1 MSQSGGTALKLV
13 AKTFYGLE
21 TVLAKELAALGAQE
35 ITTLKR
41 AVSFEADMALLY
53 KSNLHLRTAIRILMP
68 IATFNATSDIELYKK
83 IKEMDWSK
91 YLRADQTMAVDAI
104 TYSKIFTHSKYV
116 SLKTKDAICDRFRD
130 ETGQRPSVD
139 IESPT
144 VLINIHIAEDQ
155 VTVSLDSSAEP
166 LNRRGYRTNEHEAP
180 INEVLAAGMVLLSEW
195 DTKSTFIDPMC
206 GSGTIVM
213 EAAMIAANIAP
224 NIKRKDFGFTRWN
237 NFDAPLWEKI
247 RHEAIEAQTTPTA
260 RICGSDISLRAIDTA
275 RQSALDFGLK
285 QFIDFSCAPLEEVNP
300 TSKKG
305 VVIMNP
311 PYGER
316 LKTRDIVQMYIGI
329 GNHLKRNFQGFD
341 AWVISS
347 NLEAM
352 KLIGLKPSAKITLY
366 NGALECRFEKFSL
379 YEGSHADMVRKRRI
393 IPRDDSAPRQ
403 KI

>member
-1 MSQSGGTALKLV
+1 MKLV

-21 TVLAKELAALGAQE
+21 SVLAKELEALGAQNIE
-35 ITTLKR
+35 ILKR
-41 AVSFEADMALLY
+41 AVSFDADKAMLY

-68 IATFNATSDIELYKK
+68 IATFKAGSDVELYNKVRE
-83 IKEMDWSK
+83 IDWST
-91 YLRADQTMAVDAI
+91 YLNADQTLAVDSI
-104 TYSKIFTHSKYV
+104 TYSNIFTHSRYV
-116 SLKTKDAICDRFRD
+116 SLKTKDAVCDQFRD
-130 ETGQRPSVD
+130 KSGTRPSVN
-139 IESPT
+139 IEEPT
-144 VLINIHIAEDQ
+144 VLINVHIAEDI
-155 VTVSLDSSAEP
+155 VTLSLDSSGEP

-180 INEVLAAGMVLLSEW
+180 INEVLAAGLVLLSEW
-195 DTKSTFIDPMC
+195 DCQSPFMDPMC

-224 NIKRKDFGFTRWN
+224 NIKRAAFGFTRWN
-237 NFDAPLWEKI
+237 DFDTKLWETIINQAK
-247 RHEAIEAQTTPTA
+247 ENEKTPTA
-260 RICGSDISLRAIDTA
+260 RITGSDIELRSIDIA

-285 QFIDFSCAPLEEVNP
+285 QYIDFSCAPFDEVTP
-300 TSKKG
+300 TTKKG
-305 VVIMNP
+305 VMIMNP

-316 LKTRDIVQMYIGI
+316 LKTRDIVQLYIGI

-347 NLEAM
+347 NIEAM

-379 YEGSHADMVRKRRI
+379 YEGTHADMVRKRRV
-393 IPRDDSAPRQ
+393 IPRDDSSPRQ

>member
-1 MSQSGGTALKLV
+1 MKLV

-21 TVLAKELAALGAQE
+21 SVLAKELEALGAQDIE
-35 ITTLKR
+35 ILKR
-41 AVSFEADMALLY
+41 AVSFEADKAMLY

-68 IATFNATSDIELYKK
+68 IATFKAGSDVELYNK
-83 IKEMDWSK
+83 IKEIDWSA
-91 YLRADQTMAVDAI
+91 YLNADQTLAVDSI
-104 TYSKIFTHSKYV
+104 TYSRIFNHSKYV
-116 SLKTKDAICDRFRD
+116 SLKTKDAICDQFRD
-130 ETGQRPSVD
+130 KTGKRPSVN
-139 IESPT
+139 IEEPT
-144 VLINIHIAEDQ
+144 VLINVHIAEDF
-155 VTVSLDSSAEP
+155 VTLSIDSSGSP

-180 INEVLAAGMVLLSEW
+180 INEVLAAGLVLLTGW
-195 DTKSTFIDPMC
+195 DCQSPFMDPMC

-224 NIKRKDFGFTRWN
+224 NIKRNDFGFTRWN
-237 NFDAPLWEKI
+237 DFDAKLWESI
-247 RHEAIEAQTTPTA
+247 QQEARKNEKVPTA
-260 RICGSDISLRAIDTA
+260 RITGSDIELRSIDIA

-285 QFIDFSCAPLEEVNP
+285 QYIDFTCAPFEEVNP
-300 TSKKG
+300 TTKKG
-305 VVIMNP
+305 VLIMNP

-316 LKTRDIVQMYIGI
+316 LKTRDIVQLYIGI

-347 NLEAM
+347 NIEAM

-379 YEGSHADMVRKRRI
+379 YEGTHADMVRKRRI
-393 IPRDDSAPRQ
+393 IPRDDSSPRQ

>member
-1 MSQSGGTALKLV
+1 MNLV

-21 TVLAKELAALGAQE
+21 SVLAKELEALGAQN
-35 ITTLKR
+35 IAVLKR
-41 AVSFEADMALLY
+41 AVSFDANKELLY

-68 IATFNATSDIELYKK
+68 IATFKASSDVELYKK
-83 IKEMDWSK
+83 IKDIDWSK
-91 YLRADQTMAVDAI
+91 YLNADQTLAVDAI

-116 SLKTKDAICDRFRD
+116 SLKTKDAICDQFREKTD
-130 ETGQRPSVD
+130 QRPSVD
-139 IESPT
+139 IEAPN
-144 VLINIHIAEDQ
+144 VLINVHIAEDV
-155 VTVSLDSSAEP
+155 VTISLDSSCEP

-180 INEVLAAGMVLLSEW
+180 INEVLAAGLVLLSNW
-195 DTKSTFIDPMC
+195 DTRSTFIDPMC

-213 EAAMIAANIAP
+213 EATMIAANIAP
-224 NIKRKDFGFTRWN
+224 NIKRTDFGFMRWN
-237 NFDAPLWEKI
+237 DFDAKLWEKI
-247 RHEAIEAQTTPTA
+247 KTEAKENEKTPEG
-260 RICGSDISLRAIDTA
+260 RLFGSDISLRAIDIA

-285 QFIDFSCAPLEEVNP
+285 QYIDFSCTPFEEVNP
-300 TSKKG
+300 NGKKG

-347 NLEAM
+347 NIEAM

-379 YEGSHADMVRKRRI
+379 YEGSHADMVRKRRV
-393 IPRDDSAPRQ
+393 IPRDDSSPRQ

>member
-1 MSQSGGTALKLV
+1 MKLV

-21 TVLAKELAALGAQE
+21 SVLAKELEALGAQNIE
-35 ITTLKR
+35 ILKR
-41 AVSFEADMALLY
+41 AVSFDADKAMLY

-68 IATFNATSDIELYKK
+68 IATFKAGSDVELYNKVRE
-83 IKEMDWSK
+83 IDWST
-91 YLRADQTMAVDAI
+91 YLNADQTLAVDSI
-104 TYSKIFTHSKYV
+104 TYSNIFTHSRYV
-116 SLKTKDAICDRFRD
+116 SLKTKDAVCDQFRD
-130 ETGQRPSVD
+130 KSGTRPSVN
-139 IESPT
+139 IEEPT
-144 VLINIHIAEDQ
+144 VLINVHIAEDI
-155 VTVSLDSSAEP
+155 VTLSLDSSGEP

-180 INEVLAAGMVLLSEW
+180 INEVLAAGLVLLSEW
-195 DTKSTFIDPMC
+195 DCQSPFMDPMC

-224 NIKRKDFGFTRWN
+224 NIKRAAFGFTRWN
-237 NFDAPLWEKI
+237 DFDAKLWETIINQAK
-247 RHEAIEAQTTPTA
+247 ENEKTPTA
-260 RICGSDISLRAIDTA
+260 RITGSDIELRSIDIA

-285 QFIDFSCAPLEEVNP
+285 QYIDFSCAPFDEVTP
-300 TSKKG
+300 TTKKG
-305 VVIMNP
+305 VMIMNP

-316 LKTRDIVQMYIGI
+316 LKTRDIVQLYIGI

-347 NLEAM
+347 NIEAM

-379 YEGSHADMVRKRRI
+379 YEGTHADMVRKRRV
-393 IPRDDSAPRQ
+393 IPRDDSSPRQ

>member
-1 MSQSGGTALKLV
+1 MKLV

-21 TVLAKELAALGAQE
+21 SVLAKELEALGAQNIE
-35 ITTLKR
+35 ILKR
-41 AVSFEADMALLY
+41 AVSFDADKAMLY

-68 IATFNATSDIELYKK
+68 IATFKAGSDVELYNKVRE
-83 IKEMDWSK
+83 IDWST
-91 YLRADQTMAVDAI
+91 YLNADQTLAVDSI
-104 TYSKIFTHSKYV
+104 TYSNIFTHSRYV
-116 SLKTKDAICDRFRD
+116 SLKTKDAVCDQFRD
-130 ETGQRPSVD
+130 KSGTRPSVN
-139 IESPT
+139 IEEPT
-144 VLINIHIAEDQ
+144 VLINAHIAEDI
-155 VTVSLDSSAEP
+155 VTLSLDSSGEP

-180 INEVLAAGMVLLSEW
+180 INEVLAAGLVLLSEW
-195 DTKSTFIDPMC
+195 DCQSPFMDPMC

-224 NIKRKDFGFTRWN
+224 NIKRAAFGFTRWN
-237 NFDAPLWEKI
+237 DFDAKLWETIINQAK
-247 RHEAIEAQTTPTA
+247 ENEKTPTA
-260 RICGSDISLRAIDTA
+260 RITGSDIELRSIDIA

-285 QFIDFSCAPLEEVNP
+285 QYIDFSCAPFDEVTP
-300 TSKKG
+300 TTKKG
-305 VVIMNP
+305 VIIMNP

-316 LKTRDIVQMYIGI
+316 LKTRDIVQLYIGI

-347 NLEAM
+347 NIEAM

-379 YEGSHADMVRKRRI
+379 YEGTHADMVRKRRV
-393 IPRDDSAPRQ
+393 IPRDDSSPRQ